1 MKEIVII
8 FSILIAL
15 PLLLNLLAGYFK
27 IKTLGY
33 YDLENPRQQ
42 SSILTGI
49 GQRAISAQK
58 NSWEALLIISCTLFI
73 TALCRLDQA
82 DILLGIFLYLISR
95 IFYICFYLI
104 NWSICRAITWAFG
117 IGICSFL
124 ILRSYMNLS

>member
-49 GQRAISAQK
+49 SQRAISAQK

-104 NWSICRAITWAFG
+104 NWSICRAITWVFG

-124 ILRSYMNLS
+124 ILRSYMNLR